1 MSGDPGIPGDSA
13 PPGRTPSWSGNGR
26 AIWHFANTS
35 GRGDLTGHHVGRES
49 TLVTSDDIEYLG
61 FLAVPTARPG
71 FRVRSIRKDQ
81 PPCDPRGL
89 ASFLAPSHVPPI
101 VAKSAGSANR

>member
-1 MSGDPGIPGDSA
+1 MSEVSRNPGRFSSPS
-13 PPGRTPSWSGNGR
+13 RTPSWTR
-26 AIWHFANTS
+26 QAEPLALANTS

-71 FRVRSIRKDQ
+71 FRVRSIRKHQ
-81 PPCDPRGL
+81 PPCDARGL
-89 ASFLAPSHVPPI
+89 VSFLAPSHVPPI